1 MSLDSLLRTVHRA
14 TFGAL
19 LAISP
24 LYACGGDEKPSQ
36 TSQYCLTDQECK
48 GDRICGED
56 GKCHS
61 VENDGNIYSVA
72 GNWCGAE
79 VASPENCRVNIGN
92 SGFLS
97 IFQSGSAI
105 TGRHCVDGFNIECDD
120 IRGSISGNS
129 LTYSIDSYNVGFCR
143 GADGSFWVVPEE
155 SDNPNRYSPVTGF
168 FTVSDDGK
176 ILSGEY
182 KTPGHEMGCPLTFH
196 KI

>member
-79 VASPENCRVNIGN
+79 
-92 SGFLS
+92 
-97 IFQSGSAI
+97 
-105 TGRHCVDGFNIECDD
+105 DGFNIECDD